1 MDPDFTALD
10 FNLFVLLVVVVCVV
24 FFFFLIL
31 SRMHM
36 HSKLKPPTPLVG
48 GCTFMHETYKMQHL
62 TGDPPK
68 LCSTSHTAFDRARLH
83 RARNE

>member
-10 FNLFVLLVVVVCVV
+10 FNLFVLLGV

>member
-1 MDPDFTALD
+1 
-10 FNLFVLLVVVVCVV
+10 
-24 FFFFLIL
+24 
-31 SRMHM
+31 MHM

-48 GCTFMHETYKMQHL
+48 GCTFMYETYKMQHL